1 VLEVTGV
8 ATRPVLPHTH
18 QPVTLLITAAAMD
31 VIVSMRKKSGVKAVR
46 ENKKF
51 RFVFQSNQH
60 DFPP

>member
-1 VLEVTGV
+1 
-8 ATRPVLPHTH
+8 VLPHTH
-18 QPVTLLITAAAMD
+18 QPVTLFITAAAMD